1 MLHRQYGSVYRGQ
14 VAAVAVDCEAICQQS
29 LWHSAALATVATAA
43 AAAAAVYDSEFS
55 VSAVT
60 AGHSCTIMDI
70 Q

>member
-43 AAAAAVYDSEFS
+43 AAAVYDSEFS